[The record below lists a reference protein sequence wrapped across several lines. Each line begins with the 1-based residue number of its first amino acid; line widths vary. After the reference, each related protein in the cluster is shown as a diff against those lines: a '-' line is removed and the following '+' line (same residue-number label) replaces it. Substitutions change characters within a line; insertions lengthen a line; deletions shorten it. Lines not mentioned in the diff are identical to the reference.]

1 MANTIPIHSY
11 FSEDFLS
18 VNLPEF
24 QTEFRSWLDQI
35 FPVFFNYF
43 AFLCF
48 RFGASILPEAPP
60 TDVFTPSLVRRPPP
74 SQTRNQKVKYN
85 FCVFCKNNGEDE
97 SYYLSHTL
105 KVRKSQKKNVDS
117 SISQKKLF
125 FSWLM
130 SRVKIFLEP
139 VMFCHLAVLI

>member
-1 MANTIPIHSY
+1 MSPPSFKSHRRAY
-11 FSEDFLS
+11 FSVLFD
-18 VNLPEF
+18 EF
-24 QTEFRSWLDQI
+24 
-35 FPVFFNYF
+35 F

-105 KVRKSQKKNVDS
+105 KVRKSQKKIVDS
-117 SISQKKLF
+117 SISPKHKLF
-125 FSWLM
+125 FSWFL
-130 SRVKIFLEP
+130 SQGKDFLEP
-139 VMFCHLAVLI
+139 AMFCHLTVLI